1 MGICDFDPVLDFEP
15 EDLEDEPGHE
25 YWYDVCWGCV
35 DDCDNCILG
44 GL

>member
-15 EDLEDEPGHE
+15 DDLAEEPTHE
-25 YWYDVCWGCV
+25 YWYDMCWNCV
-35 DDCDNCILG
+35 DDCDNCVLG